1 MKETYFTSANLE
13 QKALE
18 FCHPFEHSRKRRFE
32 SFLPLQSALLVLDMQ
47 LYFSEPSS
55 HAWVPGAAAILPG
68 IQSLIH
74 AFRELNLPVIFTRH
88 LNTPADAGRMSSWW
102 RELLTAGNPLSQI
115 TPLLDTSGSPVIDK
129 SQYDAF
135 HGTNLAES
143 LPVLQLVI
151 CGLMTHLCCETT
163 ARSAFMHGFEVFFC
177 LDGTATYREDFHR
190 ASLLNL
196 SHGFATLVLVN
207 EILGRLRETRA

>member
-1 MKETYFTSANLE
+1 MKEAYFTSANLE

-18 FCHPFEHSRKRRFE
+18 LCLPFERSRRRRFE
-32 SFLPLQSALLVLDMQ
+32 SFSPLQSALLVLDMQ
-47 LYFSEPSS
+47 LYFIEPSS

-68 IQSLIH
+68 IQSLIQ
-74 AFRELNLPVIFTRH
+74 AYRVLNLPVIFTRH
-88 LNTPADAGRMSSWW
+88 LNTPADAGRMSFWW
-102 RELLTAGNPLSQI
+102 RELLTAGNPLSQL

-135 HGTNLAES
+135 HGTGLAES
-143 LPVLQLVI
+143 LPAPQLVI

-177 LDGTATYREDFHR
+177 VDGTATYHEDFHR

-196 SHGFATLVLVN
+196 SHGFAALVLVN
-207 EILGRLRETRA
+207 EILGRLRDIRA